1 MTVKDC
7 VKTMLSKRGWSQR
20 KLAEELGYSGQGS
33 IGKTLLR
40 NDGMGMT
47 VETLIKWAD
56 AMEFQIIIT
65 VMAVLQHPIRGL
77 PSSCVMVGLLP
88 KPEQKTVS

>member
-40 NDGMGMT
+40 NDGMQCRNPVHT
-47 VETLIKWAD
+47 KELRK
-56 AMEFQIIIT
+56 
-65 VMAVLQHPIRGL
+65 H
-77 PSSCVMVGLLP
+77 SSKG
-88 KPEQKTVS
+88 TGA

>member
-20 KLAEELGYSGQGS
+20 KLAEKLGYSGQGS

-47 VETLIKWAD
+47 VESVQRLWTLH
-56 AMEFQIIIT
+56 QI
-65 VMAVLQHPIRGL
+65 QDD
-77 PSSCVMVGLLP
+77 C
-88 KPEQKTVS
+88 

>member
-33 IGKTLLR
+33 
-40 NDGMGMT
+40 MGMT

-56 AMEFQIIIT
+56 AMEFQIIIQSENEE
-65 VMAVLQHPIRGL
+65 MILDGE
-77 PSSCVMVGLLP
+77 SEG
-88 KPEQKTVS
+88 

>member
-20 KLAEELGYSGQGS
+20 KLAEELGYSGQGR

-56 AMEFQIIIT
+56 AMEFQIIIQSEDDE
-65 VMAVLQHPIRGL
+65 MILDGE
-77 PSSCVMVGLLP
+77 SEG
-88 KPEQKTVS
+88 

>member
-7 VKTMLSKRGWSQR
+7 VKTMLSDRGLTQ
-20 KLAEELGYSGQGS
+20 KQLAEKLGYSGQGS

-40 NDGMGMT
+40 KDGMGMT

-56 AMEFQIIIT
+56 AMDYQVI
-65 VMAVLQHPIRGL
+65 L
-77 PSSCVMVGLLP
+77 SSEEKELILDGDY
-88 KPEQKTVS
+88 E

>member
-47 VETLIKWAD
+47 VETLIKRAD
-56 AMEFQIIIT
+56 AMQFQIIIQSDDEE
-65 VMAVLQHPIRGL
+65 LILDGERDG
-77 PSSCVMVGLLP
+77 
-88 KPEQKTVS
+88 

>member
-33 IGKTLLR
+33 IGKTLL
-40 NDGMGMT
+40 
-47 VETLIKWAD
+47 TL
-56 AMEFQIIIT
+56 
-65 VMAVLQHPIRGL
+65 
-77 PSSCVMVGLLP
+77 LLP
-88 KPEQKTVS
+88 QDITTLRCRLR

>member
-40 NDGMGMT
+40 NELFEI
-47 VETLIKWAD
+47 ETKDL
-56 AMEFQIIIT
+56 
-65 VMAVLQHPIRGL
+65 
-77 PSSCVMVGLLP
+77 
-88 KPEQKTVS
+88 

>member
-1 MTVKDC
+1 MTVKES

-47 VETLIKWAD
+47 VETLIKWAA
-56 AMEFQIIIT
+56 AMDYQVILQSEDEEIIWD
-65 VMAVLQHPIRGL
+65 GDYD
-77 PSSCVMVGLLP
+77 
-88 KPEQKTVS
+88 

>member
-56 AMEFQIIIT
+56 AMEFCINPDS
-65 VMAVLQHPIRGL
+65 LR
-77 PSSCVMVGLLP
+77 SCVDPLMPVR
-88 KPEQKTVS
+88 